1 MTRNSRT
8 NRPGAPF
15 ESALDVRQELMRG
28 LEVAVNDLR
37 QLNAGQRRRE
47 FISFAALWIAGIVLS
62 AFGHRTEYP
71 TDAWLLSITGV
82 ICSAVAL
89 NAFVLLLHE
98 GMHQTLSADPRWNRA
113 ASVLLGAT
121 VLISFSAYRVLHTRH
136 HDYLGDRRDPDDYH
150 NYTDKVW
157 LVWLLHFV
165 RLGLGSLLYLF
176 LIPTLA
182 VKHGTARERRNI
194 FEEYL
199 FLGLVYAVI
208 LNCLP
213 FATLAIYWL
222 APLLVVGFMVAVR
235 GLTQHGITDVEDPYL
250 ASRTLVA
257 HPLVAFCLLNENYH
271 LEHHLFPEVPSYRL
285 AKLHELIWPRLP
297 YVVTGRSYLGFIA
310 CFLRATLK
318 LDERPIGFQR
328 LKQGHAVRT

>member
-1 MTRNSRT
+1 MSRKFK
-8 NRPGAPF
+8 NNDQGPPS
-15 ESALDVRQELMRG
+15 ESILDVRQELMRG
-28 LEVAVNDLR
+28 LETAVNDLR
-37 QLNAGQRRRE
+37 QLSAGQRWRE
-47 FISFAALWIAGIVLS
+47 VGSFAALWLAGVVLS
-62 AFGHRTEYP
+62 AFGHRIEYP
-71 TDAWLLSITGV
+71 TDARLLSIAGV

-98 GMHQTLSADPRWNRA
+98 GMHQTLSADGCWNRA

-121 VLISFSAYRVLHTRH
+121 VLMSFSAYRVLHTRH
-136 HDYLGDRRDPDDYH
+136 HDYLGDQRDPDDYH

-182 VKHGTARERRNI
+182 VKYGTARERRHI

-208 LNCLP
+208 LNWLP
-213 FATLAIYWL
+213 FATLARYWL
-222 APLLVVGFMVAVR
+222 VPLLVVGLMVAVR
-235 GLTQHGITDVEDPYL
+235 GLTQHGITDVGDTYL

-285 AKLHELIWPRLP
+285 AKLHDLIWPRLP
-297 YVVTGRSYLGFIA
+297 YVVTGRSYIGFLA
-310 CFLRATLK
+310 SFLRATLK

-328 LKQGHAVRT
+328 LKHGHAVQT

>member
-1 MTRNSRT
+1 MSRNFKN
-8 NRPGAPF
+8 NRQGTPF
-15 ESALDVRQELMRG
+15 ESTLDVRHELMRG
-28 LEVAVNDLR
+28 LEAAVNDLG
-37 QLNAGQRRRE
+37 QLDAGQRWRE
-47 FISFAALWIAGIVLS
+47 FACFASLWLAGIVIS
-62 AFGHRTEYP
+62 TFGHRTDSP
-71 TDAWLLSITGV
+71 TDAWLLSIAGV

-98 GMHQTLSADPRWNRA
+98 GMHQTLSADARWNRA

-121 VLISFSAYRVLHTRH
+121 VLVSFSAYRVLHTRH
-136 HDYLGDRRDPDDYH
+136 HNYLGDRRDPDDYH
-150 NYTDKVW
+150 NYTDKLW

-176 LIPTLA
+176 L
-182 VKHGTARERRNI
+182 
-194 FEEYL
+194 
-199 FLGLVYAVI
+199 GLVYAVI
-208 LNCLP
+208 LIWLP
-213 FATLAIYWL
+213 FATLATYWL
-222 APLLVVGFMVAVR
+222 VPLLVVGLMVAVR
-235 GLTQHGITDVEDPYL
+235 GLTQHGITDVGDPYL

-285 AKLHELIWPRLP
+285 AELHDLIWPRLP

-310 CFLRATLK
+310 YFLRATLK

-328 LKQGHAVRT
+328 LKHGHAVRT

>member
-1 MTRNSRT
+1 MSRNSQNIDKGT
-8 NRPGAPF
+8 PS
-15 ESALDVRQELMRG
+15 ESTSDIRHELMRG
-28 LEVAVNDLR
+28 LEAQVYDLR
-37 QLNAGQRRRE
+37 QLNAAQRWCE
-47 FISFAALWIAGIVLS
+47 VGSFAALWLAGVVFS
-62 AFGHRTEYP
+62 TFGHHTDYP
-71 TDAWLLSITGV
+71 TDAWLLSIAGM

-98 GMHQTLSADPRWNRA
+98 GMHQTLSADALWNRA

-121 VLISFSAYRVLHTRH
+121 VLMSFSAYRVLHTRH
-136 HDYLGDRRDPDDYH
+136 HDYLGDQRDPDDYH
-150 NYTDKVW
+150 SYTDKVW

-176 LIPTLA
+176 LIPILA
-182 VKHGTARERRNI
+182 VKYGTARERRHI

-208 LNCLP
+208 LNWLP
-213 FATLAIYWL
+213 FVTLARYWL
-222 APLLVVGFMVAVR
+222 VPLLVVGLMVAVR
-235 GLTQHGITDVEDPYL
+235 GLTQHGITDVTDPYL

-285 AKLHELIWPRLP
+285 ARLHELIWPRLP